1 MLRFLDLV
9 LCVRCLFLIFAPLRT
24 LHFASATSLLFPCSL
39 LLRTFSIYRDKTGL
53 HDELTNW
60 SGTSGEYNDIKR
72 EYENGPAFWRSIV
85 AVTPEFRRGLPE
97 VTFLIEM

>member
-1 MLRFLDLV
+1 MCEVFVLDFRSSSYIAFCFCNFPV
-9 LCVRCLFLIFAPLRT
+9 I
-24 LHFASATSLLFPCSL
+24 SLLTSSTYIFD
-39 LLRTFSIYRDKTGL
+39 IYRDKTGL

-72 EYENGPAFWRSIV
+72 EYENGPAFWRSSV
-85 AVTPEFRRGLPE
+85 AVTPEFQRGLPE